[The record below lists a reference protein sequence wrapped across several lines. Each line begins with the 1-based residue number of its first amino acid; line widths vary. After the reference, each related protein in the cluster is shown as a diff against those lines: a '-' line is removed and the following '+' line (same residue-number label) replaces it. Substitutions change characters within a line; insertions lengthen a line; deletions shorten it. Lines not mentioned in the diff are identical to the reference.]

1 MRRVKNPE
9 ERKQEILDA
18 AVCVFARKGYE
29 KTSITDI
36 AKEIGISQGLC
47 YRYYKSKEEM
57 YDAAID
63 EYATYIVNGN
73 IERTKTKGLTLREQI
88 LQMSGRLDEY
98 ASMEH
103 GKSELYELFH
113 KKENHK
119 MHDALFLKTC
129 EKLIPYFTGILKEAV
144 QRGEITV
151 TDPKASAYF
160 FVYGQMGI
168 LMSGDYSEEEK
179 REKIQSCLFEMLGM
193 K

>member
-1 MRRVKNPE
+1 
-9 ERKQEILDA
+9 
-18 AVCVFARKGYE
+18 
-29 KTSITDI
+29 
-36 AKEIGISQGLC
+36 
-47 YRYYKSKEEM
+47 
-57 YDAAID
+57 
-63 EYATYIVNGN
+63 
-73 IERTKTKGLTLREQI
+73 
-88 LQMSGRLDEY
+88 
-98 ASMEH
+98 
-103 GKSELYELFH
+103 
-113 KKENHK
+113 